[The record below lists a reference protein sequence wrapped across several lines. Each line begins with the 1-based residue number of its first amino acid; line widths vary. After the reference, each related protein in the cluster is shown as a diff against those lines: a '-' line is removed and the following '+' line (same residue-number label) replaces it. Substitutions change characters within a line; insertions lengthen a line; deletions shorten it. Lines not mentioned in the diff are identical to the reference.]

1 MNRTTPGNLFFVKT
15 LSTMANQEQISDSLL
30 FDRRYFDGERR
41 AMEWLYTAYHAYA
54 RLSSF
59 RQMRAECKDYSYGRQ
74 YSKSIVVNGRQMTK
88 EAYLSEKGIP
98 VVQTNLLG
106 KVKRIVQGQFRMKD
120 TAPVCNAPD
129 PNEKQAAEGWSVL
142 LKQNMRLNRRS
153 EVDARLFEEFLIS
166 GLAVMKVS
174 WGYNRGKLDAWTD
187 YVNPNF
193 VFFPDSLDF
202 FLDDIRFCGMIHTW
216 DFQDVLEKFS
226 HSDADDL
233 RLQEIYTYSRDK
245 DYLSSEFARDKRIH
259 NIEDTDFFLPA
270 EYGKCRVIEL
280 WTRERRR
287 AWYCDDPL
295 APEPYFMPYD
305 QRQAIDDINAQRLEL
320 NVKRWPD
327 GTPMT
332 DADGNPMYFIAP
344 DVYAEQNLIKPER
357 RIEGFWYFRYLSPDG
372 HVLEE
377 GESPYWNGSESFHP
391 FVFKPYPYIDGEFHP
406 FISEIKPSQDYFN
419 YYMIALDFYIKNAA
433 KGVLMIDEE
442 SLSDQMSIDDIAD
455 QYVRSNGVILYT
467 SKKGGRQ
474 PDTKQAGSIPG
485 GFDYII
491 QLSRTL
497 MEDVSGVQAAL
508 QGKQAGQSGVLYQS
522 QVSQAS
528 SSILDLI
535 HTFNSFLTE
544 VAYKVLK
551 VMRCFYRGQK
561 MISIAGEP
569 VPFNAD
575 TMHDVELDVSISDD
589 MDSPVYRALSNQL
602 LLSMAEKGQIPMRVA
617 LESGNFPNS
626 AKILSALDKYEA
638 QLQQMQ
644 AQQQPQNV

>member
-1 MNRTTPGNLFFVKT
+1 MPNTENIT
-15 LSTMANQEQISDSLL
+15 DSLL

-41 AMEWLYTAYHAYA
+41 AVEWLMTAYHAYS
-54 RLSSF
+54 RLKTF
-59 RQMRAECKDYSYGRQ
+59 REMRAECKDYAYGRQ
-74 YSKSIVVNGRQMTK
+74 YNKSIVVNGRQMTK
-88 EAYLSEKGIP
+88 EAYLTEKGIP
-98 VVQTNLLG
+98 ALQTNILG
-106 KVKRIVQGQFRMKD
+106 KIKRVVQGQFRLND
-120 TAPVCNAPD
+120 TAPVCSAPD
-129 PNEKQAAEGWSVL
+129 PNENQAAEAWSVL
-142 LKQNMRLNRRS
+142 LKQNMKLNRRD
-153 EVDARLFEEFLIS
+153 ELDARTFEEFLIS
-166 GLAVMKVS
+166 GLPVCKVS
-174 WGYNRGKLDAWTD
+174 WGYKRGKLDVWTD
-187 YVNPNF
+187 YVNPSF

-202 FLDDIRFCGMIHTW
+202 FLDDIRFCGMLHTY
-216 DFQDVLEKFS
+216 DFQDILEKFS
-226 HSDADDL
+226 HSDKDDE
-233 RLQEIYTYSRDK
+233 RLKEIYTYSRDK
-245 DYLSSEFARDKRIH
+245 DYLSSEFARDKRTF
-259 NIEDTDFFLPA
+259 NIEDTDFFFPS

-287 AWYCDDPL
+287 AWFCDDPMS
-295 APEPYFMPYD
+295 PEPYFMPYD
-305 QRQAIDDINAQRLEL
+305 QLQAIKDINAQRLEL
-320 NVKRWPD
+320 NIKRWPD
-327 GTPMT
+327 GTPMLD
-332 DADGNPMYFIAP
+332 DAGQPMHFIDP
-344 DVYAEQNLIKPER
+344 ETYSEQNLIKYER

-372 HVLEE
+372 HILEE

-433 KGVLMIDEE
+433 KGVLLIDEE
-442 SLSDQMSIDDIAD
+442 ALTDQMDINDIAD

-491 QLSRTL
+491 QLSRSL

-535 HTFNSFLTE
+535 RTYNSFLNE
-544 VAYKVLK
+544 VAYKVVK
-551 VMRCFYRGQK
+551 VMKHFYRGQK

-569 VPFNAD
+569 VPVNLE
-575 TMHDVELDVSISDD
+575 TMHDVDLDVSISED

-602 LLSMAEKGQIPMRVA
+602 LMDMAYKGQIPMRVA
-617 LESGNFPNS
+617 LESGSFPNS
-626 AKILSALDKYEA
+626 AKIIAALDKYEA
-638 QLQQMQ
+638 QAQQIQ
-644 AQQQPQNV
+644 AQQQAAAMPNIQDL

>member
-1 MNRTTPGNLFFVKT
+1 MSSKENIT
-15 LSTMANQEQISDSLL
+15 DSLL
-30 FDRRYFDGERR
+30 FDRRFFDGERR

-54 RLSSF
+54 RLGSF
-59 RQMRAECKDYSYGRQ
+59 RKMRAECKDYSYGRQ
-74 YSKSIVVNGRQMTK
+74 YNKSIVVNGKKMTK
-88 EAYLSEKGIP
+88 EAYLTEKGIP
-98 VVQTNLLG
+98 ALQTNILG
-106 KVKRIVQGQFRMKD
+106 KIKRVVQGQFRIND
-120 TAPVCNAPD
+120 TGPVCNAPD
-129 PNEKQAAEGWSVL
+129 PNERQAAEGWSVL
-142 LKQNMRLNRRS
+142 LKQNMRLNKRD
-153 EVDARLFEEFLIS
+153 ELDARTFEEFLMS
-166 GLAVMKVS
+166 GLPVYKVS
-174 WGYNRGKLDAWTD
+174 WGFKRGKLDVWTD

-202 FLDDIRFCGMIHTW
+202 SLEDIRFCGMIHSF
-216 DFQDVLEKFS
+216 DFQDILEKFS
-226 HSDADDL
+226 HSDEDDR
-233 RLQEIYTYSRDK
+233 RLQEIYTYSRDM
-245 DYLSSEFARDKRIH
+245 DYLSSEFARDKRTF
-259 NIEDTDFFLPA
+259 NIEDTDFFLPS

-287 AWYCDDPL
+287 AWFCDDPL
-295 APEPYFMPYD
+295 SPEPYFVPYD
-305 QRQAIDDINAQRLEL
+305 QKQSIEAINDQRREL
-320 NVKRWPD
+320 NIKKWPD

-332 DADGNPMYFIAP
+332 DENGNPMHFIAP
-344 DVYAEQNLIKPER
+344 DVYEEQNIIKYER
-357 RIEGFWYFRYLSPDG
+357 KIEGFWYFRYMSPDG
-372 HVLEE
+372 HILEE
-377 GESPYWNGSESFHP
+377 GESPYWDGSESFHP

-442 SLSDQMSIDDIAD
+442 SLTDSMDINDIAD

-522 QVSQAS
+522 QVTQAS
-528 SSILDLI
+528 SSIIDLI
-535 HTFNSFLTE
+535 RTFNSFLND

-551 VMRCFYRGQK
+551 VMKHFYRGRK
-561 MISIAGEP
+561 MISISGET
-569 VPFNAD
+569 VPFD
-575 TMHDVELDVSISDD
+575 VETMHNVDLDVSISED
-589 MDSPVYRALSNQL
+589 MDSPVYRALSNQML
-602 LLSMAEKGQIPMRVA
+602 MSMADKGQIPVRVA

-626 AKILSALDKYEA
+626 AKIISALDKYEA
-638 QLQQMQ
+638 Q
-644 AQQQPQNV
+644 AQQQAMMQQPLVQNIQ

>member
-1 MNRTTPGNLFFVKT
+1 MSSKENIT
-15 LSTMANQEQISDSLL
+15 DSLL
-30 FDRRYFDGERR
+30 FDRRFFDGERR

-54 RLSSF
+54 RLGSF
-59 RQMRAECKDYSYGRQ
+59 RKMRAECKDYSYGRQ
-74 YSKSIVVNGRQMTK
+74 YNKSIVVNGKKMTK
-88 EAYLSEKGIP
+88 EAYLTEKGIP
-98 VVQTNLLG
+98 ALQTNILG
-106 KVKRIVQGQFRMKD
+106 KIKRVVQGQFRIND
-120 TAPVCNAPD
+120 TGPVCNAPD
-129 PNEKQAAEGWSVL
+129 PNERQAAEGWSVL
-142 LKQNMRLNRRS
+142 LKQNMRLNKRD
-153 EVDARLFEEFLIS
+153 ELDARTFEEFLMS
-166 GLAVMKVS
+166 GLPVYKVS
-174 WGYNRGKLDAWTD
+174 WGFKRGKLDVWTD

-202 FLDDIRFCGMIHTW
+202 SLEDIRFCGMIHSF
-216 DFQDVLEKFS
+216 DFQDILEKFS
-226 HSDADDL
+226 HSDEDDR
-233 RLQEIYTYSRDK
+233 RLQEIYTYSRDM
-245 DYLSSEFARDKRIH
+245 DYLSSEFARDKRTF
-259 NIEDTDFFLPA
+259 NIEDTDFFLPS

-287 AWYCDDPL
+287 AWFCDDPL
-295 APEPYFMPYD
+295 SPEPYFVPYD
-305 QRQAIDDINAQRLEL
+305 QKQSIEAINDQRREL
-320 NVKRWPD
+320 NIKKWPD

-332 DADGNPMYFIAP
+332 DENGNPMHFIAP
-344 DVYAEQNLIKPER
+344 DVYEEQNIIKYER
-357 RIEGFWYFRYLSPDG
+357 KIEGFWYFRYMSPDG
-372 HVLEE
+372 HILEE
-377 GESPYWNGSESFHP
+377 GESPYWDGSESFHP

-442 SLSDQMSIDDIAD
+442 SLTDSMEINDIAD

-522 QVSQAS
+522 QVTQAS
-528 SSILDLI
+528 SSIIDLI
-535 HTFNSFLTE
+535 RTFNSFLND

-551 VMRCFYRGQK
+551 VMKHFYRGRK
-561 MISIAGEP
+561 MISISGET
-569 VPFNAD
+569 VPFD
-575 TMHDVELDVSISDD
+575 VETMHNVDLDVSISED
-589 MDSPVYRALSNQL
+589 MDSPVYRALSNQML
-602 LLSMAEKGQIPMRVA
+602 MSMADKGQIPVRVA

-626 AKILSALDKYEA
+626 AKIISALDKHEA
-638 QLQQMQ
+638 Q
-644 AQQQPQNV
+644 AQQQAMMQQPLVQNIQ

>member
-1 MNRTTPGNLFFVKT
+1 MSIKEN
-15 LSTMANQEQISDSLL
+15 ISESLL

-54 RLSSF
+54 RLSTF
-59 RQMRAECKDYSYGRQ
+59 RHLRAECKDYAYGRQ
-74 YSKSIVVNGRQMTK
+74 YNKSIVVNGKQMTK

-98 VVQTNLLG
+98 ALQTNILG
-106 KVKRIVQGQFRMKD
+106 KIKRTVQGQFRLND

-129 PNEKQAAEGWSVL
+129 PNEKKAAEVWSVL
-142 LKQNMRLNRRS
+142 LKQNMKLNRRD
-153 EVDARLFEEFLIS
+153 ELDARAFEEFLFS
-166 GLAVMKVS
+166 GFPCYKIS
-174 WGYNRGKLDAWTD
+174 WGYNRGKLDVWTD

-202 FLDDIRFCGMIHTW
+202 FLEDIRFCGMIHSF
-216 DFQDVLEKFS
+216 DFQEVLEKFS
-226 HSDADDL
+226 HSDKDDE
-233 RLQEIYTYSRDK
+233 RLKEIYTWSQDR
-245 DYLSSEFARDKRIH
+245 DYLSSEFSRDKRTF
-259 NIEDTDFFLPA
+259 NIEDTDFFLPS

-287 AWYCDDPL
+287 AWYCDDPQ
-295 APEPYFMPYD
+295 APEPYFVPYN
-305 QRQAIDDINAQRLEL
+305 QEQYIKQINAQRAEL

-327 GTPMT
+327 GTPML
-332 DADGNPMYFIAP
+332 DSNGQPMYFIDP
-344 DVYAEQNLIKPER
+344 KKYEEQNLIKYER
-357 RIEGFWYFRYLSPDG
+357 RIEGYWYFRYLSPDG
-372 HVLEE
+372 HILEE

-391 FVFKPYPYIDGEFHP
+391 FVFKPYPFIDGEFHP
-406 FISEIKPSQDYFN
+406 FLSELKPSQDYFN

-442 SLSDQMSIDDIAD
+442 SLSDNMPIEDIAD

-474 PDTKQAGSIPG
+474 PDSKQAGSIPG

-522 QVSQAS
+522 QVAQAS

-535 HTFNSFLTE
+535 RTYNSFLNE

-551 VMRCFYRGQK
+551 VMKHFYRGNK
-561 MISIAGEP
+561 MVSVAGEAVP
-569 VPFNAD
+569 VNLE
-575 TMHDVELDVSISDD
+575 TMHDIELDVSISED
-589 MDSPVYRALSNQL
+589 MDSPVYRALSNQML
-602 LLSMAEKGQIPMRVA
+602 IDMAYKGQIPIRVA
-617 LESGNFPNS
+617 LESGSFHNS
-626 AKILSALDKYEA
+626 AKILAALDKHEA
-638 QLQQMQ
+638 A
-644 AQQQPQNV
+644 AQQAAVKQGAIPQNMPNA

>member
-1 MNRTTPGNLFFVKT
+1 MSSKENIT
-15 LSTMANQEQISDSLL
+15 DSLL
-30 FDRRYFDGERR
+30 FDRRFFDGERR

-54 RLSSF
+54 RLGSF
-59 RQMRAECKDYSYGRQ
+59 RKMRAECKDYSYGRQ
-74 YSKSIVVNGRQMTK
+74 YNKSIVVNGKKMTK
-88 EAYLSEKGIP
+88 EAYLTEKGIP
-98 VVQTNLLG
+98 ALQTNILG
-106 KVKRIVQGQFRMKD
+106 KIKRVVQGQFRIND
-120 TAPVCNAPD
+120 TGPVCNAPD
-129 PNEKQAAEGWSVL
+129 PNERQAAEGWSVL
-142 LKQNMRLNRRS
+142 LKQNMRLNKRD
-153 EVDARLFEEFLIS
+153 ELDARTFEEFLMS
-166 GLAVMKVS
+166 GLPVYKVS
-174 WGYNRGKLDAWTD
+174 WGFKRGKLDVWTD

-202 FLDDIRFCGMIHTW
+202 SLEDVRFCGMIHSF
-216 DFQDVLEKFS
+216 DFQDILEKFS
-226 HSDADDL
+226 HSDEDDR
-233 RLQEIYTYSRDK
+233 RLQEIYTYIRDM
-245 DYLSSEFARDKRIH
+245 DYLSSEFARDKRTF
-259 NIEDTDFFLPA
+259 NIEDTDFFLPS

-287 AWYCDDPL
+287 AWFCDDPL
-295 APEPYFMPYD
+295 SPEPYFVPYD
-305 QRQAIDDINAQRLEL
+305 QKQSIEAINDQRREL
-320 NVKRWPD
+320 NIKKWPD

-332 DADGNPMYFIAP
+332 DENGNPMYFIAP
-344 DVYAEQNLIKPER
+344 DVYEEQNIIKYER
-357 RIEGFWYFRYLSPDG
+357 KIEGFWYFRYISPDG
-372 HVLEE
+372 HILEE
-377 GESPYWNGSESFHP
+377 GESPYWDGSESFHP

-442 SLSDQMSIDDIAD
+442 SLTDSMDINDIAD

-522 QVSQAS
+522 QVTQAS
-528 SSILDLI
+528 SSIIDLI
-535 HTFNSFLTE
+535 RTFNSFLND

-551 VMRCFYRGQK
+551 VMKHFYRGRK
-561 MISIAGEP
+561 MISISGEA
-569 VPFNAD
+569 VPFD
-575 TMHDVELDVSISDD
+575 VETMHNVDLDVSISED
-589 MDSPVYRALSNQL
+589 MDSPVYRALSNQML
-602 LLSMAEKGQIPMRVA
+602 MSMADKGQIPVRVA

-638 QLQQMQ
+638 Q
-644 AQQQPQNV
+644 AQQQAMMQQPLVQNIQ

>member
-1 MNRTTPGNLFFVKT
+1 
-15 LSTMANQEQISDSLL
+15 MANRENITESLL
-30 FDRRYFDGERR
+30 FDRKYFDGERR
-41 AMEWLYTAYHAYA
+41 SMEWLYTAYHAYA
-54 RLSSF
+54 RLKTF
-59 RQMRAECKDYSYGRQ
+59 RDMRAECKNYSYGRQ
-74 YSKSIVVNGRQMTK
+74 YSKQIVVNGRAMTK
-88 EAYLSEKGIP
+88 EAYLAEKGIP
-98 VVQTNLLG
+98 ALQTNILG
-106 KVKRIVQGQFRMKD
+106 KIKRVVQGQFRLND
-120 TAPVCNAPD
+120 TGPVCNAPD
-129 PNEKQAAEGWSVL
+129 PNEKKASEAWSVL
-142 LKQNMRLNRRS
+142 LKQNMKLNRRS
-153 EVDARLFEEFLIS
+153 ELDARIFEEFLIS
-166 GLAVMKVS
+166 GFAVTKVS
-174 WGYNRGKLDAWTD
+174 WGFNRGKLDVWTD

-202 FLDDIRFCGMIHTW
+202 FLEDIRFCGMIHSF
-216 DFQDVLEKFS
+216 DFQQVLELFS
-226 HSDADDL
+226 HSDKDDE

-245 DYLSSEFARDKRIH
+245 DYLSSEFARDKRTFD
-259 NIEDTDFFLPA
+259 IENTDFFFPS

-287 AWYCDDPL
+287 AWYCDDPQ

-305 QRQAIDDINAQRLEL
+305 QEQAIKDINAQRLEI
-320 NVKRWPD
+320 NIKRWPD
-327 GTPMT
+327 GSPML
-332 DADGNPMYFIAP
+332 DELGQPKHFIDPEA
-344 DVYAEQNLIKPER
+344 YAEQNLIKYER
-357 RIEGFWYFRYLSPDG
+357 RIEGFWYYRYMSPDG
-372 HVLEE
+372 HILEE

-406 FISEIKPSQDYFN
+406 FISEIMPSQDYFN

-442 SLSDQMSIDDIAD
+442 SLSDNMSIDDIAD

-467 SKKGGRQ
+467 SKKGGRA

-535 HTFNSFLTE
+535 RSYNSFLE
-544 VAYKVLK
+544 QVAIKVLK
-551 VMRCFYRGQK
+551 VMKHFYRGQK

-569 VPFNAD
+569 VPINLE
-575 TMHDVELDVSISDD
+575 TMHDIELDVSISED
-589 MDSPVYRALSNQL
+589 MDSPVYRALSNQIL
-602 LLSMAEKGQIPMRVA
+602 LGMVDKGQIPVRVA
-617 LESGNFPNS
+617 LETGSFPNS
-626 AKILSALDKYEA
+626 DKILAALDRFERQAQEA
-638 QLQQMQ
+638 QA
-644 AQQQPQNV
+644 AQQQAALMQNVPPQQLQ

>member
-1 MNRTTPGNLFFVKT
+1 MPNKEN
-15 LSTMANQEQISDSLL
+15 ISDSLL

-41 AMEWLYTAYHAYA
+41 SMKWLYTAYHAYA

-59 RQMRAECKDYSYGRQ
+59 RHMRAECKDYAYGRQ
-74 YSKSIVVNGRQMTK
+74 YNKNIVVNGRKMTK
-88 EAYLSEKGIP
+88 EAYLTEKGIP
-98 VVQTNLLG
+98 ALQTNILG
-106 KVKRIVQGQFRMKD
+106 KIKRVVQGQFRLND

-129 PNEKQAAEGWSVL
+129 PNEKQAAEVWSVL
-142 LKQNMRLNRRS
+142 LKQNMKLNRRD
-153 EVDARLFEEFLIS
+153 ELDARMFEEYLIS
-166 GLAVMKVS
+166 GLPVAKVS
-174 WGYNRGKLDAWTD
+174 WGLKRGKLDVWTD

-193 VFFPDSLDF
+193 VFFPDSMDF
-202 FLDDIRFCGMIHTW
+202 FLEDIRFCGMIHSF

-226 HSDADDL
+226 HSDKDDE

-245 DYLSSEFARDKRIH
+245 DYLSSEFARDKRTF
-259 NIEDTDFFLPA
+259 NIEGTDFFLTS

-287 AWYCDDPL
+287 AWLCDDPQ
-295 APEPYFMPYD
+295 APEPYFMPYN
-305 QRQAIDDINAQRLEL
+305 QEQAIKDINAQRTEL
-320 NVKRWPD
+320 NIKRWPD
-327 GTPMT
+327 GSPML
-332 DADGNPMYFIAP
+332 DEYGEPMHFIDP
-344 DVYAEQNLIKPER
+344 KTYEEQNLIKYER
-357 RIEGFWYFRYLSPDG
+357 RIEGFWYYRYLSPDG
-372 HVLEE
+372 HILEE
-377 GESPYWNGSESFHP
+377 GESPYWNGTESFHP

-406 FISEIKPSQDYFN
+406 FLSEMKPSQDYFN

-442 SLSDQMSIDDIAD
+442 ALSDKMSIEDVAD

-535 HTFNSFLTE
+535 RTYNSFLNE

-551 VMRCFYRGQK
+551 VMKHFYRGNK
-561 MISIAGEP
+561 MMSIAGETVP
-569 VPFNAD
+569 VNLD
-575 TMHDVELDVSISDD
+575 TMHDVELDVSISED
-589 MDSPVYRALSNQL
+589 MDSPVYRALSNQML
-602 LLSMAEKGQIPMRVA
+602 IDMAYKGQIPIRVA
-617 LESGNFPNS
+617 LESGSFPNS
-626 AKILSALDKYEA
+626 AKILAMLDKYET
-638 QLQQMQ
+638 Q
-644 AQQQPQNV
+644 AQQQAPAIQQNVQPV

>member
-1 MNRTTPGNLFFVKT
+1 MSSKENIT
-15 LSTMANQEQISDSLL
+15 DSLL
-30 FDRRYFDGERR
+30 FDRRFFDGERR

-54 RLSSF
+54 RLGSF
-59 RQMRAECKDYSYGRQ
+59 RKMRAECKDYSYGRQ
-74 YSKSIVVNGRQMTK
+74 YNKSIVVNGKKMTK
-88 EAYLSEKGIP
+88 EAYLTEKGIP
-98 VVQTNLLG
+98 ALQTNILG
-106 KVKRIVQGQFRMKD
+106 KIKRVVQGQFRIND
-120 TAPVCNAPD
+120 TGPVCNAPD
-129 PNEKQAAEGWSVL
+129 PNERQAAEGWSVL
-142 LKQNMRLNRRS
+142 LKQNMRLNKRD
-153 EVDARLFEEFLIS
+153 ELDARTFEEFLMS
-166 GLAVMKVS
+166 GLPVYKVS
-174 WGYNRGKLDAWTD
+174 WGFKRGKLDVWTD

-202 FLDDIRFCGMIHTW
+202 SLEDIRFCGMIHSF
-216 DFQDVLEKFS
+216 DFQDILEKFS
-226 HSDADDL
+226 HSDEDDR
-233 RLQEIYTYSRDK
+233 RLQEIYTYSRDM
-245 DYLSSEFARDKRIH
+245 DYLSSEFARDKRTF
-259 NIEDTDFFLPA
+259 NIEDTDFFLPS

-287 AWYCDDPL
+287 AWFCDDPL
-295 APEPYFMPYD
+295 SPEPYFVPYD
-305 QRQAIDDINAQRLEL
+305 QKQSIEAINDQRREL
-320 NVKRWPD
+320 NIKKWPD

-332 DADGNPMYFIAP
+332 DENGNPMHFIAP
-344 DVYAEQNLIKPER
+344 DVYEEQNIIKYER
-357 RIEGFWYFRYLSPDG
+357 KIEGFWYFRYMSPDG
-372 HVLEE
+372 HILEE
-377 GESPYWNGSESFHP
+377 GESPYWDGSESFHP

-442 SLSDQMSIDDIAD
+442 SLTDSMDINDIAD

-522 QVSQAS
+522 QVTQAS
-528 SSILDLI
+528 SSIIDLI
-535 HTFNSFLTE
+535 RTFNSFLND

-551 VMRCFYRGQK
+551 VMKHFYRGRK
-561 MISIAGEP
+561 MISISGEA
-569 VPFNAD
+569 VPFD
-575 TMHDVELDVSISDD
+575 VETMHNVDLDVSISED
-589 MDSPVYRALSNQL
+589 MDSPVYRALSNQML
-602 LLSMAEKGQIPMRVA
+602 MSMADKGQIPVRVA

-626 AKILSALDKYEA
+626 TKILSALDKYEA
-638 QLQQMQ
+638 Q
-644 AQQQPQNV
+644 AQQQAMMQQPLVQNIQ

>member
-1 MNRTTPGNLFFVKT
+1 MSDKENIT
-15 LSTMANQEQISDSLL
+15 DSLL

-41 AMEWLYTAYHAYA
+41 AMEWLMTAYHAYS
-54 RLSSF
+54 RLKTF
-59 RQMRAECKDYSYGRQ
+59 REMRAECKDYAYGRQ
-74 YSKSIVVNGRQMTK
+74 YNKSIVVNGRQMTK
-88 EAYLSEKGIP
+88 EAYLTEKGIP
-98 VVQTNLLG
+98 ALQTNILG
-106 KVKRIVQGQFRMKD
+106 KIKRVVQGQFRLND
-120 TAPVCNAPD
+120 TAPVCSAPD
-129 PNEKQAAEGWSVL
+129 PNEKQAAEVWSVL
-142 LKQNMRLNRRS
+142 LKQNMKLNRRD
-153 EVDARLFEEFLIS
+153 ELDARTFEEFLIS
-166 GLAVMKVS
+166 GLPVCKVS
-174 WGYNRGKLDAWTD
+174 WGYKRGKLDVWTD
-187 YVNPNF
+187 YVNPSF

-202 FLDDIRFCGMIHTW
+202 FLDDIRFCGMLHTY
-216 DFQDVLEKFS
+216 DFQDILEKFS
-226 HSDADDL
+226 HSDKDDE
-233 RLQEIYTYSRDK
+233 RLKEIYTYSRDK
-245 DYLSSEFARDKRIH
+245 DYLSSEFARDKRTF
-259 NIEDTDFFLPA
+259 NIEDTDFFFPS

-287 AWYCDDPL
+287 AWYCDDPMS
-295 APEPYFMPYD
+295 PEPYFMPYD
-305 QRQAIDDINAQRLEL
+305 QLQAIKDINAQRLEL

-327 GTPMT
+327 GTPMLD
-332 DADGNPMYFIAP
+332 DAGLPMHFIDP
-344 DVYAEQNLIKPER
+344 ETYSEQNLIKYER

-372 HVLEE
+372 HILEE

-433 KGVLMIDEE
+433 KGVLLIDEE
-442 SLSDQMSIDDIAD
+442 SLTDQMDINDIAD

-491 QLSRTL
+491 QLSRSL

-522 QVSQAS
+522 QISQAS

-535 HTFNSFLTE
+535 RTYNSYLNE
-544 VAYKVLK
+544 VAYKVVK
-551 VMRCFYRGQK
+551 VMKHFYRGQK

-569 VPFNAD
+569 VPVNLE
-575 TMHDVELDVSISDD
+575 TMHDVDLDVSISED

-602 LLSMAEKGQIPMRVA
+602 LMDMAYKGQIPMRVA
-617 LESGNFPNS
+617 LESGSFPNS
-626 AKILSALDKYEA
+626 AKIIAALDKYEA
-638 QLQQMQ
+638 QAQQIQ
-644 AQQQPQNV
+644 AQQQAAAMPNIQNV

>member
-1 MNRTTPGNLFFVKT
+1 
-15 LSTMANQEQISDSLL
+15 MAYKEQITDSLL

-41 AMEWLYTAYHAYA
+41 AMEWLYTAYHAYT
-54 RLSSF
+54 RLSTF
-59 RQMRAECKDYSYGRQ
+59 RQMRAECKDYAYGRQ
-74 YSKSIVVNGRQMTK
+74 YNKSIVVNGRQMTK
-88 EAYLSEKGIP
+88 EAYLAEKGIP
-98 VVQTNLLG
+98 ALQTNILG
-106 KVKRIVQGQFRMKD
+106 KIKRVVQGQFRLND

-142 LKQNMRLNRRS
+142 LTQNMKLNRRD
-153 EVDARLFEEFLIS
+153 EMDARVFEEYLIS
-166 GLAVMKVS
+166 GLPVYKVS
-174 WGYNRGKLDAWTD
+174 WGFKRGKLDVWTD

-193 VFFPDSLDF
+193 VFFPDSLD
-202 FLDDIRFCGMIHTW
+202 LYLEDIRFCGMIHDF
-216 DFQDVLEKFS
+216 DFQDILEKFS
-226 HSDADDL
+226 HSDKDDERL
-233 RLQEIYTYSRDK
+233 REIYTYSREK
-245 DYLSSEFARDKRIH
+245 DYLTSEFSRDKR
-259 NIEDTDFFLPA
+259 NFNLEDTDFFLTS

-295 APEPYFMPYD
+295 SPEPYFMPYD
-305 QRQAIDDINAQRLEL
+305 QEQAIMDINAQRLEL
-320 NVKRWPD
+320 NLKRWPD
-327 GTPMT
+327 GTLMT
-332 DADGNPMYFIAP
+332 DEAGNPMYFIDP
-344 DVYAEQNLIKPER
+344 ETYKEDNLIKYER

-377 GESPYWNGSESFHP
+377 GESPYWNGTESFHP

-406 FISEIKPSQDYFN
+406 FISEIKPSQDYFS

-433 KGVLMIDEE
+433 KGVLLIDEE
-442 SLSDQMSIDDIAD
+442 SLTDQMSIDDIAD

-467 SKKGGRQ
+467 SKNGGRQ

-497 MEDVSGVQAAL
+497 MEDVSGVQPAL

-522 QVSQAS
+522 QISQAS
-528 SSILDLI
+528 ASILDLI
-535 HTFNSFLTE
+535 RSYNSFLNE

-551 VMRCFYRGQK
+551 VMKHFYRGKK
-561 MISIAGEP
+561 MVSIAGEP
-569 VPFNAD
+569 VRLD
-575 TMHDVELDVSISDD
+575 LETMHDVDLDVSISED

-602 LLSMAEKGQIPMRVA
+602 LLSMANNGQLPIRVA

-638 QLQQMQ
+638 QAREIQ
-644 AQQQPQNV
+644 AQQSAMQMQPQQQPLMQ

>member
-1 MNRTTPGNLFFVKT
+1 MSSKENIT
-15 LSTMANQEQISDSLL
+15 DSLL
-30 FDRRYFDGERR
+30 FDRRFFDGERR

-54 RLSSF
+54 RLGSF
-59 RQMRAECKDYSYGRQ
+59 RKMRAECKDYSYGRQ
-74 YSKSIVVNGRQMTK
+74 YNKSIVVNGKKMTK
-88 EAYLSEKGIP
+88 EAYLTEKGIP
-98 VVQTNLLG
+98 ALQTNILG
-106 KVKRIVQGQFRMKD
+106 KIKRVVQGQFRIND
-120 TAPVCNAPD
+120 TGPVCNAPD
-129 PNEKQAAEGWSVL
+129 PNERQAAEGWSVL
-142 LKQNMRLNRRS
+142 LKQNMRLNKRD
-153 EVDARLFEEFLIS
+153 ELDARTFEEFLMS
-166 GLAVMKVS
+166 GLPVYKVS
-174 WGYNRGKLDAWTD
+174 WGFKRGKLDVWTD

-202 FLDDIRFCGMIHTW
+202 SLEDIRFCGMIHSF
-216 DFQDVLEKFS
+216 DFQDILEKFS
-226 HSDADDL
+226 HSDEDDR
-233 RLQEIYTYSRDK
+233 RLQEIYTYSRDM
-245 DYLSSEFARDKRIH
+245 DYLSSEFARDKRTF
-259 NIEDTDFFLPA
+259 NIEDTDFFLPS

-287 AWYCDDPL
+287 AWFCDDPL
-295 APEPYFMPYD
+295 SPEPYFVPYD
-305 QRQAIDDINAQRLEL
+305 QKQSIEAINDQRREL
-320 NVKRWPD
+320 NIKKWPD

-332 DADGNPMYFIAP
+332 DENGNHMYFIAP
-344 DVYAEQNLIKPER
+344 DVYEKQNIIKYER
-357 RIEGFWYFRYLSPDG
+357 KIEGFWYFRYMSPDG
-372 HVLEE
+372 HILEE
-377 GESPYWNGSESFHP
+377 GESPYWDGSESFHP

-442 SLSDQMSIDDIAD
+442 SLTDSMDINDIAD

-522 QVSQAS
+522 QVTQAS
-528 SSILDLI
+528 SSIIDLI
-535 HTFNSFLTE
+535 RTFNSFLND

-551 VMRCFYRGQK
+551 VMRHFYRGRK
-561 MISIAGEP
+561 MISISGET
-569 VPFNAD
+569 VPFD
-575 TMHDVELDVSISDD
+575 VETMHNVDLDVSISED
-589 MDSPVYRALSNQL
+589 MDSPVYRALSNQML
-602 LLSMAEKGQIPMRVA
+602 MSMADKGQIPVRVA

-626 AKILSALDKYEA
+626 AKIISALDKYEA
-638 QLQQMQ
+638 Q
-644 AQQQPQNV
+644 AQQQAMLQQPLVQNIQ